1 MAAPVYLPLE
11 ILDRIIWFTIP
22 DHNYLAYPASHITTK
37 TLVTLLTVS
46 SATSR
51 AAKLLLY
58 THCLYI
64 DTPWRLDALL
74 TASLARPCPP
84 VAVSCIQNL
93 YLAPFPGR
101 TIRDRKIIN
110 QITELFTLLGPSLKR
125 LIINMPLRS
134 HYPFEDVTEKLRP
147 ILRQGFE
154 QLIHL
159 EEFSSVRDELYLAYW
174 DPQYSHIIPDLEDW
188 DSDDFRHSI
197 NDYMFERW
205 PKLRLLALY
214 NGLYGRDL
222 KYALGRMP
230 RLEQIV
236 LSRPDFDEDFVH
248 GDWSSFARW
257 HRDRLQFTLIE
268 STDDAS
274 DVGLQKLTLE
284 DQQPEN
290 QPNVWRYKAFVEE
303 DKDPIP
309 SVQKWS
315 MQRMLD
321 GSLWSLADHARS
333 SPAELEMTFV

>member
-1 MAAPVYLPLE
+1 MATSVYLPVE
-11 ILDRIIWFTIP
+11 ILSCIIWFTIP

-37 TLVTLLTVS
+37 SLVALLTVS
-46 SATSR
+46 RATSR
-51 AAKLLLY
+51 IAKTLLY

-64 DTPWRLDALL
+64 DTPWRLDTLL
-74 TASLARPCPP
+74 TASLANPRLP
-84 VAVSCIQNL
+84 VLLSSIQNL

-101 TIRDRKIIN
+101 MIRDRKIIN

-154 QLIHL
+154 QLVHL
-159 EEFSSVRDELYLAYW
+159 EEFCSVRDELYLAYW
-174 DPQYSHIIPDLEDW
+174 DPDYSHIIPDLEDY
-188 DSDDFRHSI
+188 DFESIHYTI

-222 KYALGRMP
+222 KNALGRMP

-236 LSRPDFDEDFVH
+236 LSRPDFDESFVH
-248 GDWSSFARW
+248 GAWSSFARW
-257 HRDRLQFTLIE
+257 HKDRFRFTLIE

-274 DVGLQKLTLE
+274 DVGLQKLTLG
-284 DQQPEN
+284 DQPPEN
-290 QPNVWRYKAFVEE
+290 QPDVWKYKAFVEE
-303 DKDPIP
+303 DKDPIS

-321 GSLWSLADHARS
+321 GSLWSLADHARP
-333 SPAELEMTFV
+333 SPAELEMTFL

>member
-1 MAAPVYLPLE
+1 MAASVYLPVE

-22 DHNYLAYPASHITTK
+22 NHNYLAYPASHITTK
-37 TLVTLLTVS
+37 TLVTLLKVS
-46 SATSR
+46 RATSR

-64 DTPWRLDALL
+64 DTPWRLDTLL
-74 TASLARPCPP
+74 TAALAKPCPP
-84 VAVSCIQNL
+84 VAASCIQNL

-174 DPQYSHIIPDLEDW
+174 DPEYSHIIPDLEDW
-188 DSDDFRHSI
+188 DSDDFNYTI
-197 NDYMFERW
+197 YDFMFEQW

-214 NGLYGRDL
+214 NGLLSHRL
-222 KYALGRMP
+222 RQALAEMP
-230 RLEQIV
+230 RLEQVV
-236 LSRPDFDEDFVH
+236 LSRPDFDESFVH
-248 GDWSSFARW
+248 GTWSMFACIYQYRF
-257 HRDRLQFTLIE
+257 HFTLIE
-268 STDDAS
+268 TTDDAS
-274 DVGLQKLTLE
+274 DVGMQKMTFE
-284 DQQPEN
+284 DQPPDKQPDFR
-290 QPNVWRYKAFVEE
+290 RYKAFVAKDE
-303 DKDPIP
+303 DPIS
-309 SVQKWS
+309 SVQKWTL
-315 MQRMLD
+315 QRMLD
-321 GSLWSLADHARS
+321 GSLWSLADHERPP
-333 SPAELEMTFV
+333 PAVVEDASV